1 MQAAVERRLGPRRR
15 SPGVTVDDMAR
26 VLVTG
31 MSGVGKSTVLGEL
44 TDRGH
49 LTVDTDDDG
58 WELAGSGWDP
68 PRMDRLLSTYLNV
81 VVSGTVQNQVDFYD
95 RFEHIVLLSAPLSVL
110 LHRVARRTNN
120 PYGASASQQ
129 EEIAGYLETVEPLLR
144 REATIELDG
153 RRSVTDLADAI
164 ESLCAPV

>member
-1 MQAAVERRLGPRRR
+1 MR
-15 SPGVTVDDMAR
+15 SANMVQVTSSPANQMP
-26 VLVTG
+26 T
-31 MSGVGKSTVLGEL
+31 SPKSTSASAPG
-44 TDRGH
+44 
-49 LTVDTDDDG
+49 
-58 WELAGSGWDP
+58 
-68 PRMDRLLSTYLNV
+68 
-81 VVSGTVQNQVDFYD
+81 